1 MPTLLSMLIE
11 VIYDYHN
18 NHIIMTH
25 ANYTIDDY
33 QQLSVT
39 TTHFNVGDAKGW
51 HLFKKT
57 KKKKKEL
64 AMKRDRW
71 KWIERE
77 KNKLK
82 SSNYLKQNHK
92 SFSLIDVGSYLK

>member
-18 NHIIMTH
+18 IHIIMTH

-57 KKKKKEL
+57 KKKKGVSHEERSL
-64 AMKRDRW
+64 EMDR
-71 KWIERE
+71 KG
-77 KNKLK
+77 KK
-82 SSNYLKQNHK
+82 
-92 SFSLIDVGSYLK
+92 